1 MTNEAPRR
9 YYFGDFALTYT
20 SKGWALLHKEGGM
33 VGTNLHPEGLQ
44 SPYKNGQS
52 LLEFVEDALAKGL
65 GDPL

>member
-1 MTNEAPRR
+1 MSDETPRR

-44 SPYKNGQS
+44 SPYKDGQS
-52 LLEFVEDALAKGL
+52 LLEFVEDALAREL